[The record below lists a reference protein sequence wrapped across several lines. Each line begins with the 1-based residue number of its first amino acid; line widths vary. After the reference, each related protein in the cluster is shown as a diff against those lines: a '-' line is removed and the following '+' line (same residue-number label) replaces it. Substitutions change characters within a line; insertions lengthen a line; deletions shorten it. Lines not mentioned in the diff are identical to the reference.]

1 MYSVRMLQKTPTKTQ
16 CEPTRDLLGV
26 HEPAAWEL
34 VDPRVDR
41 ARVRLDLTV
50 LKKYQ
55 VVIPLANENQTVK
68 YAELRYQSH

>member
-1 MYSVRMLQKTPTKTQ
+1 MFSVRMLQKIPTKTQ
-16 CEPTRDLLGV
+16 CEPPVDLLGV

-50 LKKYQ
+50 LKNTRR
-55 VVIPLANENQTVK
+55 VLPLANENQTVK